1 MNKTK
6 RNIVI
11 VGFTESERNSISIP
25 NLSETARRESI
36 HYIDDL
42 STAYKYQGYM
52 LIIDNKDNKSI
63 VNLDKRY
70 RKTFNKFERI
80 LLYNENYLD
89 ESSIDSWTRIEKI
102 GRELFTHDVFYYYDE
117 WEEYKDKKEHYTEK
131 EIKFNS
137 DKETQL
143 NRLYNYIKNYQ
154 TRKTKEI
161 SKDLKINHRSIQRY
175 MHDLNK
181 IYKNVGYD
189 YSLNE
194 WYFTW

>member
-11 VGFTESERNSISIP
+11 VGFTESERNSISVP
-25 NLSETARRESI
+25 YLSETARRESI

-102 GRELFTHDVFYYYDE
+102 GRELFTLDVFYYYDE

-161 SKDLKINHRSIQRY
+161 SKDLKMNHRSIQRY